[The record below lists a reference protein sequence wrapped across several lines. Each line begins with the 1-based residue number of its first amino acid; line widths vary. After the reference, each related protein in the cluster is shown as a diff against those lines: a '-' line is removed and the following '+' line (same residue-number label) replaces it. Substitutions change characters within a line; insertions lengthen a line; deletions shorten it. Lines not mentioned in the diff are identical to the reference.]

1 MSTDSIQQLIQA
13 EAKKLAA
20 NMTSDLPTYA
30 AKGCGGLDYVIVR
43 AYSSGV
49 YAGYLQSI
57 SGNTIK
63 LVNSRY
69 CREFATAGPI
79 GDVHDL
85 ATVGVNPGKKQG
97 IRPAVPQRT
106 LVDHFEVVHATEQ
119 ARASIEALP

>member
-1 MSTDSIQQLIQA
+1 MSTESIQQLIEA
-13 EAKKLAA
+13 EAKRLAA
-20 NMTSDLPTYA
+20 TMTSTLPTYA
-30 AKGCGGLDYVIVR
+30 AQHDGLEYVVVR

-57 SGNTIK
+57 SGNTIR

-69 CREFATAGPI
+69 CREFSTAGPI